1 MEEVGID
8 IKEYKLFDADSV
20 TFGWPYKDLLINGHH
35 VGIFYRVLEYSG
47 AIKNEVEIDEKND
60 DSLGN
65 EFYEISKLNKE
76 QLSYIAIM
84 ELEKLGYNIK

>member
-8 IKEYKLFDADSV
+8 IKKYELFDTDSV
-20 TFGWPYKDLLINGHH
+20 TFECPYKDLLIKGHH
-35 VGIFYRVLEYSG
+35 VGIFYKVLEYSG
-47 AIKNEVEIDEKND
+47 VIKNEVEIDDKND
-60 DSLGN
+60 DSLGA